1 MAGYFRLLNESDDI
15 RRCPDA
21 GENCGGQDMCA
32 ESSSGCR
39 GTTSNSTEP
48 CLPTLTGVFCRQ
60 CRDSDHHY
68 VRASGDAKANCA
80 TCGATFWSTL
90 GVAVG
95 AVILIFTPKGRA
107 VALCFRHLSNNNK
120 KRASLLSGWLIRMQ
134 GIYRLDNKL
143 KTLIGFYMIATKA
156 RVLPTHC
163 RTHSCTANILP
174 AHTSQ

>member
-1 MAGYFRLLNESDDI
+1 
-15 RRCPDA
+15 
-21 GENCGGQDMCA
+21 MCA

-60 CRDSDHHY
+60 CRDKDHYY
-68 VRASGDAKANCA
+68 VPASGDAKANCTA
-80 TCGATFWSTL
+80 CGSTFWSTL

-95 AVILIFTPKGRA
+95 AIVLIFTSLWSRYAKR
-107 VALCFRHLSNNNK
+107 LCFRHLSNDNK
-120 KRASLLSGWLIRMQ
+120 KRVSLLWGWLIRMQ

-156 RVLPTHC
+156 RVLPIHC
-163 RTHSCTANILP
+163 RTHSCTANILYSP
-174 AHTSQ
+174 Y